1 MKDIIMR
8 VFYWCAVFF
17 TTLSCGL
24 PKNNAQLIPDI
35 APQDGNSPE
44 GGLPESQSQAPANSK
59 QDLQT
64 NADKKINIVEMV
76 SKPVLPLSNAEA
88 GLFFKELCASC
99 HGKASGIAANDP
111 SLATAAHQA
120 WTFHAEA
127 LSADGSVISSDIKI
141 PNVYFAVLKKYEK
154 KENGTPFPM
163 PKSNIADS
171 DYERL
176 KRFLV
181 WMKIQFPAKIK
192 SGLAK
197 TTQSSDSIP
206 GVEPGR
212 FPEIIQGNKAIQYV
226 LGSEIKAI
234 ADIQETEALLIFD
247 RNCGICHANQYQTV
261 SKIREDWPRI
271 YGAITRPSNPMPA
284 NDSANWRIKSDGKY
298 LIDYLKVKLNAQ
310 PNFDLLA
317 RLSAWIFELNK
328 NTETNRASVSTLSEL
343 KKKAEDIQTALNAS
357 YPKLVLLRDLKN
369 TGTLG
374 TPAQIQARNDWNV
387 QIAEYTAKVNVYN
400 SIYTQAQQIADS
412 LKAPAA
418 FPIP

>member
-35 APQDGNSPE
+35 APQDTSSQDGNGPSP
-44 GGLPESQSQAPANSK
+44 STQTPANIN
-59 QDLQT
+59 QDLQI
-64 NADKKINIVEMV
+64 NADKKITIVEMV

-99 HGKASGIAANDP
+99 HGKATGITANDS
-111 SLATAAHQA
+111 SLATPAHQA
-120 WTFHAEA
+120 WTFQTETLA
-127 LSADGSVISSDIKI
+127 LDGSMISSDIKI

-154 KENGTPFPM
+154 KENGTPSPM
-163 PKSNIADS
+163 PKTNIADS

-197 TTQSSDSIP
+197 TVQSSDAIP

-212 FPEIIQGNKAIQYV
+212 FPEIIQGNKPIQYA

-234 ADIQETEALLIFD
+234 ADVQETEALLIFD
-247 RNCGICHANQYQTV
+247 RNCGICHATQYPTV
-261 SKIREDWPRI
+261 TKIKDDWPRI
-271 YGAITRPSNPMPA
+271 YSAITRPSNPMPA
-284 NDSANWRIKSDGKY
+284 NDAANWRNKSDGKY
-298 LIDYLKVKLNAQ
+298 LIDYLKVKLNAL
-310 PNFDLLA
+310 PTPDLPG
-317 RLSAWIFELNK
+317 RLLSWTTELTK
-328 NTETNRASVSTLSEL
+328 NTEANKASLSTLSEL
-343 KKKAEDIQTALNAS
+343 KKKADDIQTALNIT
-357 YPKLVLLRDLKN
+357 YPKLVVLRDLKN
-369 TGTLG
+369 TGTPG
-374 TPAQIQARNDWNV
+374 TPAQIQAQNDWNV
-387 QIAEYTAKVNVYN
+387 QIAEYSLKVKEYN
-400 SIYTQAQQIADS
+400 LVYTQAQLIVDS

-418 FPIP
+418 YPIP